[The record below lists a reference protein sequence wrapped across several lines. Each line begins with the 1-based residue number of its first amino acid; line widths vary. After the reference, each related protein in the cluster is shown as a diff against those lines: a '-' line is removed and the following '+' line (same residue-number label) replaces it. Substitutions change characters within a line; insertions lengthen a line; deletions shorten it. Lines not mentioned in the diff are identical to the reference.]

1 VAAVDVRAE
10 GQLIMRVI
18 GVFNRDGGTF
28 KTTDMDAFSVRAVEI
43 FAAAGQELDTRVVEG
58 KSLLAELARAAEAAD
73 LLLAGGGDG
82 TISAAA
88 AIAYKR
94 GILLAVLPAGTMNLF
109 ARSLNIPLNLEQAL
123 AALADGEIKQV
134 DIATANGQPFI
145 HQFSVGIHAK
155 MVKLRASLPYR
166 SRIGKMLASV
176 RAAFGAILNPPHFTV
191 EMLARGRL
199 ERRSIAGLAVSNNPL
214 DEGHLPL
221 ADRLDRGVLGIY
233 LVPPLT
239 LGVMIRLAWGIVR
252 GKFRSLPEII
262 DREAREATLFF
273 PGRKSGAMA
282 VIDGELIRLSDRL
295 ELKIDPR
302 ALSVVV
308 PKAEPEQATGESG
321 KGLAKLLAR
330 T

>member
-1 VAAVDVRAE
+1 
-10 GQLIMRVI
+10 MRVI
-18 GVFNRDGGTF
+18 GIFNRDGGTF

-43 FAAAGQELDTRVVEG
+43 FTAAGHQLETRVVEG
-58 KSLLAELARAAEAAD
+58 KSLIAELENAAQAAE

-88 AIAYKR
+88 AAAYKHN
-94 GILLAVLPAGTMNLF
+94 IPLAVVPAGTMNLF
-109 ARSLNIPLNLEQAL
+109 ARSLSIPLKLEDALMAL
-123 AALADGEIKQV
+123 AAGEIKQV

-155 MVKLRASLPYR
+155 MVKLRASLPYKN
-166 SRIGKMLASV
+166 RIGKMLAST
-176 RAAFGAILNPPHFTV
+176 RAAFGAILNPPSFSIDV
-191 EMLARGRL
+191 LAKGRL
-199 ERRSIAGLAVSNNPL
+199 ERRSIGGLAVSNNPL

-239 LGVMIRLAWGIVR
+239 LPVMIRLAWGILR

-262 DREAREATLFF
+262 DKEAREATIFF
-273 PGRKSGAMA
+273 PRKKSGSMA

-295 ELKIDPR
+295 DLKIHPR
-302 ALSVVV
+302 ALSVMV
-308 PKAEPEQATGESG
+308 PKAEAETPPADDS
-321 KGLAKLLAR
+321 KGLAKLLASA
-330 T
+330 